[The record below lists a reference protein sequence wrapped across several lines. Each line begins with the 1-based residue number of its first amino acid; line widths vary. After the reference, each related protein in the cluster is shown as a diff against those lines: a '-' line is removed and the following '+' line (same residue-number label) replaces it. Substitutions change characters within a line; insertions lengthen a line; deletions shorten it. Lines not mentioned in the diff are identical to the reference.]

1 MLKKEKSSMEKSRRR
16 KKSSDVVRST
26 GIVAASTLAS
36 RILGFIRD
44 MLMAAVF
51 GASGATD
58 AFFVAFRIPNMLRR
72 FVAEGTLTISFIPVY
87 TEVLLHRGENEA
99 GDVASRVLTLQMLVI
114 AFLISLGIFFSP
126 EIIGVIGY
134 GFRGS
139 EFFGLAVSLNR
150 VMFPYLFFIGFVA
163 FSMGILNSHGY
174 FFAPAFSPVLLN
186 VGMIS
191 GILVFS
197 LFFEEPL
204 YGVSAGVIMGGIFQF
219 ILQVPYL
226 IKSGFRLSVSF
237 NFNHPQL
244 KKIYRLL
251 APAFFAN
258 GIVQINILI
267 GTVMASTLESGSI
280 SYLYYA
286 DRLTEIVLG
295 VFIISIGN
303 VILPEMSR
311 LTASNNM
318 EKFRDIY
325 TRSLKS
331 ALYLAVPASIA
342 LMVIGFPVI
351 SVLFMRGEFS
361 SREAELTAKA
371 LFYASIGI
379 SSISVNRITVPAFFS
394 LKEAKKPAASAA
406 AALLVYIVSGYF
418 LMQTSLKHAGLA
430 LAGSLS
436 ATMQMVILLVLLNR
450 LTGGIRL
457 LPVLSS
463 FIKFILS
470 GVAMA
475 YVVRSIAITADWTGG
490 PLPVKG
496 GILFLMVAGGG
507 ITYFVVS
514 LLLKSEEA
522 FYLYNRLRG
531 KKR

>member
-1 MLKKEKSSMEKSRRR
+1 MDKSTGI
-16 KKSSDVVRST
+16 KKSSSVVRST
-26 GIVAASTLAS
+26 GVVAASTLAS
-36 RILGFIRD
+36 RVLGFIRD

-87 TEVLLHRGENEA
+87 TEVLMNDGEKEA
-99 GDVASRVLTLQMLVI
+99 GDLASRALTLQMLVI
-114 AFLISLGIFFSP
+114 AALIYLGIIFSP

-139 EFFGLAVSLNR
+139 ESFGLAVDLNR
-150 VMFPYLFFIGFVA
+150 VMFPYLFFVGFVA

-197 LFFEEPL
+197 RFFDEPL
-204 YGVSAGVIMGGIFQF
+204 YGVSAGVLFGGLFQL
-219 ILQVPYL
+219 ILQIPYL
-226 IKSGFRLSVSF
+226 VKSGFRLKVSI
-237 NFNHPQL
+237 NFSHPQL

-258 GIVQINILI
+258 GIIQINILI
-267 GTVMASTLESGSI
+267 GTVMASTLDSGSI

-311 LTASNNM
+311 LTASDNM
-318 EKFRDIY
+318 ERFRELY

-331 ALYLAVPASIA
+331 ALYLAVPASLA
-342 LMVIGFPVI
+342 LMTIGFPII
-351 SVLFMRGEFS
+351 SVLFMRGEFAHT
-361 SREAELTAKA
+361 EAKLTAKA

-379 SSISVNRITVPAFFS
+379 SAISVNRITIPAFFS
-394 LKEAKKPAASAA
+394 LKESKKPALSAA
-406 AALLVYIVSGYF
+406 AALLVYVVSGAF

-430 LAGSLS
+430 LAGSLA
-436 ATMQMVILLVLLNR
+436 ATAQMFLLLIWLNR
-450 LTGGIRL
+450 LAGGIRL
-457 LPVLSS
+457 FPVLRS
-463 FIKFILS
+463 FFKFLVS
-470 GVAMA
+470 GMVMA
-475 YVVRSIAITADWTGG
+475 YAVRSIAITADWGG
-490 PLPVKG
+490 SSLPVKAG
-496 GILFLMVAGGG
+496 VLVLMVAGGG
-507 ITYFVVS
+507 ISYLAAS
-514 LLLKSEEA
+514 LLMKADEA
-522 FYLYNRLRG
+522 VYLYKRLRR

>member
-1 MLKKEKSSMEKSRRR
+1 MKKSTDM
-16 KKSSDVVRST
+16 KKSSDVVKST
-26 GIVAASTLAS
+26 GIVAVSTLAS
-36 RILGFIRD
+36 RVLGFIRD

-72 FVAEGTLTISFIPVY
+72 FVAEGTFTISFIPVY
-87 TEVLLHRGENEA
+87 TEVLHNKGEKEA
-99 GDVASRVLTLQMLVI
+99 GDLASRSLTLQMLVI
-114 AFLISLGIFFSP
+114 ALIISLGIIFSP

-134 GFRGS
+134 GFKGS
-139 EFFGLAVSLNR
+139 ESFGLAVSLNR
-150 VMFPYLFFIGFVA
+150 VMFPYLFFVGFVA

-191 GILVFS
+191 GILIFS
-197 LFFEEPL
+197 RFFEEPL
-204 YGVSAGVIMGGIFQF
+204 LGVSAGVIFGGIFQF
-219 ILQVPYL
+219 ILQIPYL
-226 IKSGFRLSVSF
+226 IKSGFRLKVSF

-267 GTVMASTLESGSI
+267 GTVLASTLESGSI

-311 LTASNNM
+311 LTASDNI
-318 EKFRDIY
+318 EKFRDLYIH
-325 TRSLKS
+325 SLKS
-331 ALYLAVPASIA
+331 ALYLAVPASLA
-342 LMVIGFPVI
+342 LMTIGFPVI
-351 SVLFMRGEFS
+351 SVLFMRGEFAQ
-361 SREAELTAKA
+361 REAELTAKA

-379 SSISVNRITVPAFFS
+379 SSISVNRITIPAFFS
-394 LKEAKKPAASAA
+394 LKESKKPALSAV
-406 AALLVYIVSGYF
+406 AALLVYVISGYF

-436 ATMQMVILLVLLNR
+436 ATVQMALLLIWLNR
-450 LTGGIRL
+450 LVGGIRL

-463 FIKFILS
+463 FFKFIVS
-470 GVAMA
+470 GIAMA
-475 YVVRSIAITADWTGG
+475 YLVRSIAITVHWGDSS
-490 PLPVKG
+490 LPVKA
-496 GILFLMVAGGG
+496 GILVLMVAGGG
-507 ITYFVVS
+507 ITYIAAS
-514 LLLKSEEA
+514 LLMKTEEA
-522 FYLYNRLRG
+522 VYLYNRLRR